1 MSAFRMAQGMSQTIP
16 HSAETPIEPDE
27 SAAPRVRVLL
37 VVIPDSDVSAAVA
50 TVRRQAYEPAP
61 SIVLVGAA
69 AEEESVEAVSDDL
82 ESAISSSDSGVDYLW
97 LLHSDARPRPDAL
110 GALVAEAERN
120 EAAVAGSKLLRA
132 GTTDILESVGGATD
146 VFGEPYSGLDEGEI
160 DLQQYDVVREVAFV
174 SSTSMLVR
182 RDLAQGLRGL
192 DPLLPPVAAGLDFSQ
207 RARLSGGR
215 VITVP
220 SSEVYHQDRCSAPGW
235 GWREQAGR
243 LRAITTAYSPLTLLW
258 VLPYDFLVSLAD
270 SLANLLLL
278 RWRPIAGHV
287 LSWLWNLLHLPSTL
301 RQRRRLK
308 SVRSESDVELFRF
321 HATGSVRLR
330 KIGEEV
336 SGRFLSMFD
345 DDQALTKGTRRVWRS
360 PGIWGAFL
368 ALLFALVAARSLIF
382 DGVPNAGFGFTFEPP
397 TVSFDRWWVGWT
409 DAGLGSASPVH
420 PVVGFS
426 AVGSALFLGSEA
438 AFRSIF
444 TIALGALGVVGM
456 GRLGGRLG
464 LKGPGRYLAG
474 LVMIGGPLVADLTD
488 RGSWETLAAAAL
500 VPWLVRATVL
510 RDRSDRR
517 TLGRYGTVG
526 VLAVGVGMLSPA
538 AVLIPI
544 FLYLTSIL
552 LGKVGSDL
560 RLSLVALVGSLPA
573 IPFLAHD
580 VSWLFDSSRALG
592 TDPGLVLPV
601 VIGVAG
607 LAATWH
613 KGFGGAPLLGSTFA
627 LGGILVSRL
636 GLFGP
641 GIESALAL
649 VAALGAATVVA
660 GTLNQ
665 LDRHPVSWVA
675 AFGGVALLVA
685 AAGVLVNGAYGL
697 QRGELN
703 DRLSFA
709 ETLAA
714 DEEPGRLL
722 LASTVR
728 GDLPGEAR
736 GGPGFWYRLVDGS
749 GMTQDEA
756 WLPESEPGDDRLAEE
771 LESIATGGVLRPGS
785 RLAPFAIDWVVLFGP
800 EFRLDETF
808 AAQLDLVPTPL
819 DDEAR
824 VFANPGSS
832 ALAASTDDQGV
843 GWQRS
848 GTGYAGP
855 PVEGDIVL
863 AVNSSD
869 GWSPDPGAAD
879 WRQTVSG
886 REGEARFTGNLPAP
900 LSPVM
905 TAILLLG
912 GAGLILY
919 GRRAR

>member
-1 MSAFRMAQGMSQTIP
+1 MSAFRMAQGMPQTIP
-16 HSAETPIEPDE
+16 HSAETAIEPDE

-37 VVIPDSDVSAAVA
+37 VVIPDSDVAAAVA
-50 TVRRQAYEPAP
+50 TVKRQAYVPEP
-61 SIVLVGAA
+61 SIVLVGEAP
-69 AEEESVEAVSDDL
+69 EGSDEAVSDDL
-82 ESAISSSDSGVDYLW
+82 ETAISSSDPGVDYLW

-120 EAAVAGSKLLRA
+120 QAAVAGSKLLRA

-220 SSEVYHQDRCSAPGW
+220 SSEVYHQDRCSAAGW

-278 RWRPIAGHV
+278 RWRPVMGHL
-287 LSWLWNLLHLPSTL
+287 LSWLWNLVHLPSTL
-301 RQRRRLK
+301 RQRRRLR
-308 SVRSESDVELFRF
+308 SVRSEGDEELFRF
-321 HATGSVRLR
+321 HAAGSVRLR
-330 KIGEEV
+330 RIGEEV

-345 DDQALTKGTRRVWRS
+345 DDQALTERTRRLWRS

-382 DGVPNAGFGFTFEPP
+382 DGVPNAGFGFSFEPP
-397 TVSFDRWWVGWT
+397 SVGFNRWWAGWT

-426 AVGSALFLGSEA
+426 AIGSALFLGSET
-438 AFRSIF
+438 AFRSVF
-444 TIALGALGVVGM
+444 TVALGALGVVGM

-464 LKGPGRYLAG
+464 FKGPGRYLAG
-474 LVMIGGPLVADLTD
+474 LVMIGGPLVADLTG

-500 VPWLVRATVL
+500 LPWMVRATVL
-510 RDRSDRR
+510 RNETDPR
-517 TLGRYGTVG
+517 TLGRYGTV
-526 VLAVGVGMLSPA
+526 VILSVVVGMLSPA
-538 AVLIPI
+538 AVSIP
-544 FLYLTSIL
+544 LVVYLASIL
-552 LGKVGSDL
+552 FGGIGSDL
-560 RLSLVALVGSLPA
+560 RLSLVALLGLLPA
-573 IPFLAHD
+573 APFLADD
-580 VSWLFDSSRALG
+580 VSWLLDSSRALG
-592 TDPGLVLPV
+592 TDAGLAIPL

-607 LAATWH
+607 LAALWSNGT
-613 KGFGGAPLLGSTFA
+613 GSAGLLGSTLA
-627 LGGILVSRL
+627 LGAILVSRL

-641 GIESALAL
+641 GIESVLAL
-649 VAALGAATVVA
+649 IAALGAAVVVA
-660 GTLNQ
+660 ATLNH
-665 LDRHPVSWVA
+665 LDRDPVSWVA
-675 AFGGVALLVA
+675 AVGGVALLVA
-685 AAGVLVNGAYGL
+685 AAGTLIDGAYGL
-697 QRGELN
+697 QRGALN

-709 ETLAA
+709 ETLAS
-714 DEEPGRLL
+714 DEEAGRIL
-722 LASTVR
+722 LASTIR
-728 GDLPGEAR
+728 EDLPGEAR
-736 GGPGFWYRLVDGS
+736 SGPGFWYRLVDGT

-756 WLPESEPGDDRLAEE
+756 WLPEAEAGDDRLADE
-771 LESIATGGVLRPGS
+771 LESIATAGILRPGA

-832 ALAASTDDQGV
+832 SLVANATDGDGV
-843 GWQRS
+843 DWRRS
-848 GTGYAGP
+848 GAGYAGP
-855 PVEGDIVL
+855 PMEADVAI
-863 AVNSSD
+863 AVNASD
-869 GWSPDPGAAD
+869 GWSPEPGAVD
-879 WRQTVSG
+879 WRQTVSAIN
-886 REGEARFTGNLPAP
+886 GEARFSATSSAAFSP
-900 LSPVM
+900 LAA
-905 TAILLLG
+905 AILLLS
-912 GAGLILY
+912 GAGLIFM